1 MKIAHVITRL
11 IVGGAQQLVLLMCR
25 EQLRSGHAVMLAYGP
40 TDPHASMLEDAQR
53 IPAQFVGKIHDLVG
67 VARPAT
73 DLLPHAPKVNP
84 SVTQVATAA
93 LRRFNRIAAPRT
105 TINPQAFS
113 HDAGLV
119 RTLWGVA
126 DFIGRIATTP
136 ANVRQKTRRL
146 DLIRTQTSG
155 LL

>member
-1 MKIAHVITRL
+1 
-11 IVGGAQQLVLLMCR
+11 MCILPF
-25 EQLRSGHAVMLAYGP
+25 EWF
-40 TDPHASMLEDAQR
+40 TR

-73 DLLPHAPKVNP
+73 DLLPHATKIPP

-105 TINPQAFS
+105 SINPQALS
-113 HDAGLV
+113 HGAGFV

-126 DFIGRIATTP
+126 DFIGRIAIAS

-146 DLIRTQTSG
+146 DLIHTQTSG
-155 LL
+155 LYELSNRRLVNMTGLELDALGYAFRPEGAG

>member
-1 MKIAHVITRL
+1 MVHPDPGAVRREDPRL
-11 IVGGAQQLVLLMCR
+11 GGR
-25 EQLRSGHAVMLAYGP
+25 G
-40 TDPHASMLEDAQR
+40 
-53 IPAQFVGKIHDLVG
+53 
-67 VARPAT
+67 RPAT
-73 DLLPHAPKVNP
+73 DLLPHATKVIP

-105 TINPQAFS
+105 TINPQALS

-126 DFIGRIATTP
+126 DFIGRIATAS

-155 LL
+155 LYELSNRRLVNMTGLELDALGYAVGPEGAG